1 MNPNFM
7 SMYQCVPYQKDETD
21 SIYEKMACFYHA
33 KCEKYDRSLTYLR
46 SRFDR
51 TEAFVVGEQR
61 KYSTYHAELLRKKI
75 FEWYREKFKMPF
87 DIERWKKAN
96 NDLCRM
102 SAQYPI
108 DMCEY
113 FLKNN
118 DEIICELDG
127 LI

>member
-1 MNPNFM
+1 MNHEFM
-7 SMYQCVPYQKDETD
+7 SRYQCIPYQKDETD
-21 SIYEKMACFYHA
+21 SVYEKMVCFYHA
-33 KCEKYDRSLTYLR
+33 KCELYDRSLTDLR

-51 TEAFVVGEQR
+51 TEAFIVGEQG
-61 KYSTYHAELLRKKI
+61 KHSSHHAESLRKKI
-75 FEWYREKFKMPF
+75 SKWYSEKFKMPF

-96 NDLCRM
+96 NDLSRM

-108 DMCEY
+108 DMCKY

-118 DEIICELDG
+118 DEIICELNG

>member
-1 MNPNFM
+1 MNHEFM
-7 SMYQCVPYQKDETD
+7 SRYQFVPYQKDEID
-21 SIYEKMACFYHA
+21 SVYEKMACFYHA
-33 KCEKYDRSLTYLR
+33 KCEIYDRSLTHLR

-87 DIERWKKAN
+87 DIERWKKAD

-108 DMCEY
+108 DMYEY